1 MAMASAYDQLND
13 EQLLL
18 LAISIERC
26 CARLYQ
32 DCAYRFRPYNPGISA
47 VLEELATEE
56 RQHEQ
61 ELLALYREILGEEA
75 DPRLP
80 APPELQAF
88 IQGLQELSG
97 HFFVV
102 DSPMARTMLE
112 IALNIERHTHN
123 FYLQIQNQLEDPRVS
138 AVIGRL
144 VAFEEDHVRVFL
156 ERLGRI

>member
-1 MAMASAYDQLND
+1 MVSGDVLLHD
-13 EQLLL
+13 RQLLL

-26 CARLYQ
+26 CAMLYQ

-47 VLEELATEE
+47 VLEELAGEE

-61 ELLALYREILGEEA
+61 ELVMLYRETLGE
-75 DPRLP
+75 DMDGQLSPPR
-80 APPELQAF
+80 ELQAY
-88 IQGLQELSG
+88 IQGLQRVSD

-112 IALNIERHTHN
+112 MALNIERYTHN
-123 FYLQIQNQLEDPRVS
+123 FYLQIQGKLEDPRVS
-138 AVIGRL
+138 AVIDKL
-144 VAFEEDHVRVFL
+144 VAFEDDHVRVFL